1 LVRFVCEFSA
11 VIFFQVYVNS
21 TGESVDL
28 LQLYGVQTQMGRYVA
43 RVMDNIFTKE
53 EIRAIELEE
62 LLKDERYEI
71 IKGQIKAT
79 FFIVIV
85 P

>member
-1 LVRFVCEFSA
+1 LVRFICKFSA
-11 VIFFQVYVNS
+11 VIFFKVYVNS

-53 EIRAIELEE
+53 ELKAITLEE

-71 IKGQIKAT
+71 IKGQIKAP
-79 FFIVIV
+79 FFLL
-85 P
+85 

>member
-1 LVRFVCEFSA
+1 
-11 VIFFQVYVNS
+11 
-21 TGESVDL
+21 
-28 LQLYGVQTQMGRYVA
+28 MGRYVA
-43 RVMDNIFTKE
+43 RVMDKIFTKE
-53 EIRAIELEE
+53 EIIAIKLEE

-71 IKGQIKAT
+71 IKGQIQAI